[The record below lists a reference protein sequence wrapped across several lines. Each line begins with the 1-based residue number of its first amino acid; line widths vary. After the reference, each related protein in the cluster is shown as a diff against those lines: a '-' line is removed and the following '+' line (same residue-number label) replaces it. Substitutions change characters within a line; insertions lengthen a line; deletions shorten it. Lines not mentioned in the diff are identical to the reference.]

1 MGRFPFIAW
10 ALVAVVMV
18 GCGLGDGGTGESQKK
33 QKPLEGIFDLPNG
46 RSLYIECR
54 GSGSPTVVFEMGQ
67 GEPRSD
73 AALLQG
79 TLAHEYM
86 TCTYNRANKGK
97 SSEAPT
103 PRTAGEIVDD
113 LHQLLETADV
123 PGPYVLEGTS
133 AGGSF
138 VQLYGRRYPDE
149 VVGVVSMNAVPPA
162 DEWMD
167 RALPLFTKEE
177 REAERA
183 FYRGENPEHIDW
195 FTSNKEFEKAPPPPP
210 VPFEVIISTKV
221 QCEGEPPPCI
231 KSYDVYE
238 DIEREIAQE
247 EWPEGSY
254 RQVEYGHVIFLEW
267 QPVAVNAVKRVV
279 SKSSE

>member
-1 MGRFPFIAW
+1 LGRFPVIAL
-10 ALVAVVMV
+10 AFVAVVMV

-33 QKPLEGIFDLPNG
+33 QKPPEGIFDLPNG

-54 GSGSPTVVFEMGQ
+54 GSGSPTVVFEVGQ

-149 VVGVVSMNAVPPA
+149 VGGVVSMNAVPPA

-247 EWPEGSY
+247 WPEGSY

>member
-1 MGRFPFIAW
+1 MLIAL
-10 ALVAVVMV
+10 ALLTVVMV
-18 GCGLGDGGTGESQKK
+18 GCSLDDGNSGASHKK
-33 QKPLEGIFDLPNG
+33 QKPPEGIFDLPNG

-123 PGPYVLEGTS
+123 PGPYVLDGTS

-149 VVGVVSMNAVPPA
+149 VVGVVAMNPVPPA
-162 DEWMD
+162 DAWME
-167 RALPLFTKEE
+167 RALPRFNKEE
-177 REAERA
+177 RQEERA
-183 FYRGENPEHIDW
+183 FYRGENFENIDW
-195 FTSNKEFEKAPPPPP
+195 FTSNEEFKQAP
-210 VPFEVIISTKV
+210 
-221 QCEGEPPPCI
+221 
-231 KSYDVYE
+231 
-238 DIEREIAQE
+238 A
-247 EWPEGSY
+247 
-254 RQVEYGHVIFLEW
+254 
-267 QPVAVNAVKRVV
+267 
-279 SKSSE
+279 